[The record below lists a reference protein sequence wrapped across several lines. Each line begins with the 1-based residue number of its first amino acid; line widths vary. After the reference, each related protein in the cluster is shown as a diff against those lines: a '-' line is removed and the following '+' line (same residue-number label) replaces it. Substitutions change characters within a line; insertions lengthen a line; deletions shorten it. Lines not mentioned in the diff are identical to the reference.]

1 MLKLFTA
8 LSHAI
13 EGAPL
18 IAVAASFIWGILS
31 IVLSPCHQENMR
43 DPGPAWRDLS
53 SVFHVLTEDIRM
65 IFTTSYRRERNGR
78 QSLYNQTT

>member
-31 IVLSPCHQENMR
+31 IILSPCQ
-43 DPGPAWRDLS
+43 
-53 SVFHVLTEDIRM
+53 
-65 IFTTSYRRERNGR
+65 
-78 QSLYNQTT
+78 QSLEELLRRLDEFWET